1 MHPVITSSL
10 TSLDLRTTDHE
21 RVDIQNLARIDALKR
36 IAETNAAR
44 FGAANNLSSLQ
55 NSLRDSFIAGGPNF
69 NNIPLTAP
77 LGIPA
82 SDLARIAVQVPD
94 PAGNGE
100 ATSGTGKLGANLKF
114 KDRSLSC
121 CCRN

>member
-1 MHPVITSSL
+1 MSFT
-10 TSLDLRTTDHE
+10 DLRTTDHE

-100 ATSGTGKLGANLKF
+100 ATSGTGKLVFVFSRLVLTLLLQEPN
-114 KDRSLSC
+114 
-121 CCRN
+121 

>member
-1 MHPVITSSL
+1 MSS
-10 TSLDLRTTDHE
+10 
-21 RVDIQNLARIDALKR
+21 IQN
-36 IAETNAAR
+36 T
-44 FGAANNLSSLQ
+44 
-55 NSLRDSFIAGGPNF
+55 LRDTFIAGAPGF

-100 ATSGTGKLGANLKF
+100 ATSGTGIDAV
-114 KDRSLSC
+114 
-121 CCRN
+121 

>member
-1 MHPVITSSL
+1 MSFT
-10 TSLDLRTTDHE
+10 DLRTTDHE

-100 ATSGTGKLGANLKF
+100 ATSGTGKLRGTIVQECKGLPYIILLFQELN
-114 KDRSLSC
+114 
-121 CCRN
+121 

>member
-1 MHPVITSSL
+1 M
-10 TSLDLRTTDHE
+10 
-21 RVDIQNLARIDALKR
+21 DIQNLARIDALKR

-94 PAGNGE
+94 PAGNGGG
-100 ATSGTGKLGANLKF
+100 ATSGTGKLVFVFSRLVLTLLLQEPN
-114 KDRSLSC
+114 
-121 CCRN
+121 